1 MLKNG
6 YVRWMITGLAMM
18 FVAYGIV
25 TFSYQQR
32 GRKAMTTIAKIES
45 VIVVDS
51 LRTKKL
57 ELRVDTL
64 EVRLGRVEK
73 AVVK

>member
-6 YVRWMITGLAMM
+6 YVRWAITFLGVMFIGFGIATYRYQHRGLRTMDK
-18 FVAYGIV
+18 ID
-25 TFSYQQR
+25 
-32 GRKAMTTIAKIES
+32 KIES
-45 VIVVDS
+45 IIAIDS
-51 LRTKKL
+51 LRTMRL
-57 ELRVDTL
+57 EVRVDTL